1 MLLLKQLSDNK
12 HLQIDFLI
20 NLALTRAGVCGT
32 GYMNRIEL
40 NQSLTGGYCL
50 YLVRRKF
57 PELSWFGCLICAL
70 IGIYGRCTAKA
81 ANELTGNKG
90 ARNKL
95 SKLVDS
101 GYIIKRSN
109 FYYLDN
115 KGREVFNEFF
125 SLYNSR
131 MQAINEHSVDEVL
144 KEL

>member
-1 MLLLKQLSDNK
+1 M
-12 HLQIDFLI
+12 
-20 NLALTRAGVCGT
+20 
-32 GYMNRIEL
+32 
-40 NQSLTGGYCL
+40 

-57 PELSWFGCLICAL
+57 PQLSWFGCSICAL
-70 IGIYGRCTAKA
+70 IGIYGRCTAKVA
-81 ANELTGNKG
+81 SELTGNKG

-115 KGREVFNEFF
+115 KGREVFNEYF

-131 MQAINEHSVDEVL
+131 MQAINKHLADDVL
-144 KEL
+144 KEI

>member
-1 MLLLKQLSDNK
+1 MSR
-12 HLQIDFLI
+12 
-20 NLALTRAGVCGT
+20 T
-32 GYMNRIEL
+32 EL

-57 PELSWFGCLICAL
+57 PQLSWFGCSICAL
-70 IGIYGRCTAKA
+70 IGIYGRCTAKVA
-81 ANELTGNKG
+81 SELTGNKG

-115 KGREVFNEFF
+115 KGREVFNEYF

-131 MQAINEHSVDEVL
+131 MQAINKHLADEVL